1 MRAPEFAAY
10 IHPARQYPE
19 LWRILLGILLTLFIY
34 LACFALMLV
43 VLYPIIGPLEYFGW
57 LLGLQSMDQAPQTLF
72 LLLSFAGLFLGT
84 ILAAAALHGRGPGT
98 LFGPGKETL
107 RAFCLTLMALVPLYA
122 VMLAVS
128 WQFSP
133 AVPNLPLDAWLRY
146 LPWALL
152 LLLVQITAEELL
164 FRGYLQ
170 QQLAVRFQARWI
182 WMGMPALGFTLM
194 HWNPEAGGNLWAI
207 LFVIFCFAL
216 IAADLTERSGNLGAA
231 LGVHFVNN
239 IAALLVVSVD
249 GSITG
254 LALYVTPFGI
264 DDTSAL
270 PMGLGV
276 DLLLL
281 FVVWRLLR
289 ALIVR

>member
-1 MRAPEFAAY
+1 M
-10 IHPARQYPE
+10 
-19 LWRILLGILLTLFIY
+19 
-34 LACFALMLV
+34 
-43 VLYPIIGPLEYFGW
+43 
-57 LLGLQSMDQAPQTLF
+57 GL
-72 LLLSFAGLFLGT
+72 
-84 ILAAAALHGRGPGT
+84 
-98 LFGPGKETL
+98 
-107 RAFCLTLMALVPLYA
+107 
-122 VMLAVS
+122 
-128 WQFSP
+128 
-133 AVPNLPLDAWLRY
+133 
-146 LPWALL
+146 
-152 LLLVQITAEELL
+152 
-164 FRGYLQ
+164 
-170 QQLAVRFQARWI
+170 
-182 WMGMPALGFTLM
+182 PALGFTLM